1 MSSVVLA
8 FDLGGTKTSC
18 ALVSGG
24 KILDK
29 SEEKTVKTDT
39 AEDFVAQI
47 SKMGKPW
54 VDKAKNISV
63 ATLGLVQ
70 GALWSAPTLG
80 LKDGKNFPL
89 AEKIYSLL
97 NKDVTLVN
105 DAQAAA
111 WGEYRFGAGQ
121 EKDMLFVTVST
132 GVGGGLV
139 SGGRLIQG
147 KTGLAGHI
155 GHIQIDPYGLKCTC
169 GRKGCL
175 QTYVSGEGIA
185 FSGQAYCENA
195 TTKDVFIQA
204 KKGEKWAKDILDT
217 SASLLTIAISN
228 AKSMLDI
235 EVAVIGGSVGLADG
249 YIGMLR
255 EKMSEEGSM
264 YRVEIAEAVLG
275 KDAGLIGASDLS
287 LKS

>member
-24 KILDK
+24 KILEK

-39 AEDFVAQI
+39 AEDLVAQI

-54 VDKAKNISV
+54 VDRAKSISV
-63 ATLGLVQ
+63 ATLGLVK
-70 GALWSAPTLG
+70 GASWSAPTLG

-89 AEKIYSLL
+89 AERIYSSL

-155 GHIQIDPYGLKCTC
+155 GHIQIEPDGLKCTC

-185 FSGQAYCENA
+185 FSGQAYYENA
-195 TTKDVFIQA
+195 TTKDVFTQA

-217 SASLLTIAISN
+217 STSLLTIAISN
-228 AKSMLDI
+228 TKSMLDI

-255 EKMSEEGSM
+255 ERMSEEGDM
-264 YRVEIAEAVLG
+264 YSVEIVEAVLG
-275 KDAGLIGASDLS
+275 KDAGLIGASDLG
-287 LKS
+287 LKA